1 MFCVA
6 SYEKNEPNFLSL
18 SDLGKVWGT
27 SPCLVPTAWLLNVSH
42 VGVAYRTACRASV
55 SLFRD
60 TYMAFVT
67 CTWHHPGSQQLVSL
81 DSLCVA
87 VALLHS
93 NSPSSGAPIQR
104 EWPVLG
110 GSRGRYFGF
119 LVISGCFRDITVSM
133 TCHLQQDWIT
143 RFYNESWY
151 LLSSATERGFSVRPD
166 PGQRESE
173 EVRLPDPPR
182 VSDGVPAYR

>member
-6 SYEKNEPNFLSL
+6 SYEKNEPHFLSL

-67 CTWHHPGSQQLVSL
+67 CTGHHPGSQQLVSL

-93 NSPSSGAPIQR
+93 NSPSSGAP
-104 EWPVLG
+104 
-110 GSRGRYFGF
+110 
-119 LVISGCFRDITVSM
+119 FRDNGPFWAVRGVGIVAFW
-133 TCHLQQDWIT
+133 CHFRLFQWYHRFHDLSPPTRLDFRVLQQ
-143 RFYNESWY
+143 
-151 LLSSATERGFSVRPD
+151 V
-166 PGQRESE
+166 
-173 EVRLPDPPR
+173 R
-182 VSDGVPAYR
+182 VSPVVGYRAGLLCLS